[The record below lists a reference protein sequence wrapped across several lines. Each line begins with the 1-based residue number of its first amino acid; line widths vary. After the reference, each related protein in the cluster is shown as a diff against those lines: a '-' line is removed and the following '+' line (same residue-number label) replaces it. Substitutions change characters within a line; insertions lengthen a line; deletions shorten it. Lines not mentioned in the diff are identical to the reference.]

1 MPRRREFDSEEA
13 LQKATTL
20 FRKKGYFETSVDDLV
35 KCTGVG
41 TYGLYSVYGDKKG
54 LFLAA
59 LDKFRDNY
67 VNQLLSNLEEPDSSW
82 PAISEYLSR
91 VIDLAGTEDGRLGC
105 LMCTTNNQ
113 MIGVD
118 PDVDEKLR
126 RHFRRLKRLFYRS
139 IVNAKRNAE
148 IEKNIDPEICADYLV
163 GVAHGAASL
172 LRSGSSKKSIRNFVT
187 TALESFRAKQ

>member
-1 MPRRREFDSEEA
+1 MPRPREFDSEDA

-20 FRKKGYFETSVDDLV
+20 FRKKGYFATSVDDLV

-59 LDKFRDNY
+59 LDKFRDKY

-82 PAISEYLSR
+82 PAVSEYLSR

-105 LMCTTNNQ
+105 LMCSTSNQ

-126 RHFRRLKRLFYRS
+126 RHFRRLKRLLYRS

-187 TALESFRAKQ
+187 TALES